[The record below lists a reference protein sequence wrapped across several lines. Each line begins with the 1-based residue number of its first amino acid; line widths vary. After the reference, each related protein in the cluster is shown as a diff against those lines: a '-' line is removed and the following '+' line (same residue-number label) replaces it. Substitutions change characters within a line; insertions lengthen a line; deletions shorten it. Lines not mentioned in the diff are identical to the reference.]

1 MTPTLDNLIYQ
12 IKPARDQFLRLLSA
26 QNALA
31 AGHRSYSQVSQSE
44 VSPDYDPVAIF
55 NALMNLPVSNLS
67 MIRDLAWDFND
78 EPHPLARNIQG
89 AKSRIDFEIYTSLNS
104 TILFELKIAF
114 ACALQMPGAIRT
126 GRKLKI
132 CKPHT
137 IIDIFKSVI
146 PFIDKMC
153 ARKRL
158 EQGDEFFE
166 LTYYSL
172 ADFSEN
178 DYAVEAEVYDRAFRG
193 VTNLGFTFLRSP
205 FLVENLFAKP
215 LPFIEMSSLKWP
227 QNSIISPRVREKQ
240 KYFDN
245 HIFEKCSRKATYAVV
260 DFLKALKEPVYDKDG
275 LKRLKVSGYKA
286 AAEAKL
292 TKKNFDIYVAIRLTS
307 RGYSGKEIESFLYY
321 NDPRYWSPQRHG
333 MFKDK
338 EAICKLT
345 NAKMDDD
352 FYQYITHISNSAYYI
367 IAQYTGMRPSELS
380 GIMAEGCLM
389 TNEFGHNLIL
399 STVLKNR
406 EVYGKLF
413 GDKWAAIPIVMD
425 AVRTLQILNRF
436 KQNPY
441 LLANMNTVA
450 PKQKENANSIGN
462 FDHVLWAFLSET
474 LDIEELEK
482 LDVSAY
488 TLRHSLAHQ
497 MFRASVGLPF
507 ISYQLKHFGNIVS
520 GIGQNRVSA
529 VTIDYGNIGSALT
542 SDTGRE
548 VANAIRHDAEKEFVM
563 NACDPDGGYVGE
575 NAGVHRERLKKY
587 FQGYLEAGYTKD
599 EIFDRMVE
607 LNFAI
612 INVGQGYCYGN
623 ANEDF
628 DASLPCIGSLRCNPY
643 RCKNAVVTKA
653 NAPKWREIYVQ
664 NTIAVRKLEL
674 EAKSIDQLIYGE
686 FATSIAQMKAAIA
699 EAKAVLQGLG
709 EELMV

>member
-1 MTPTLDNLIYQ
+1 MTTFDTLIYQ

-26 QNALA
+26 QNVLA
-31 AGHRSYSQVSQSE
+31 AGYRSSSQLYHGETSTG
-44 VSPDYDPVAIF
+44 YDPVAIH
-55 NALMNLPVSNLS
+55 NALMNLPVSKLS
-67 MIRDLAWDFND
+67 VIRDLVWDFND
-78 EPHPLARNIQG
+78 EPHLLARNIQG
-89 AKSRIDFEIYTSLNS
+89 AKSRIDFGNYANLNS

-114 ACALQMPGAIRT
+114 VCALQMPGAIRT
-126 GRKLKI
+126 GEKLKI
-132 CKPHT
+132 SKPHT

-153 ARKRL
+153 ARKRC
-158 EQGDEFFE
+158 EQGDEYFE
-166 LTYYSL
+166 LSYYSL
-172 ADFSEN
+172 ADFSED
-178 DYAVEAEVYDRAFRG
+178 DYAVEARVYDRAFRN
-193 VTNLGFTFLRSP
+193 VTNLGFKFLRSN
-205 FLVENLFAKP
+205 FLLENLFATP
-215 LPFIEMSSLKWP
+215 LPFVEMYSLEWP
-227 QNSIISPRVREKQ
+227 QNSITNPKVREKQ
-240 KYFDN
+240 KHFDN
-245 HIFEKCSRKATYAVV
+245 HIFEKCSRKATFAVV
-260 DFLKALKEPVYDKDG
+260 DFLRALKEPICDKDG
-275 LKRLKVSGYKA
+275 LERVEVSGYDA

-307 RGYSGKEIESFLYY
+307 RGYTGNEIEPFLYRT
-321 NDPRYWSPQRHG
+321 DSEYWSPQRQG

-345 NAKMDDD
+345 EAKMDDD

-380 GIMAEGCLM
+380 GIRAEGCL
-389 TNEFGHNLIL
+389 TASEFGHNLIL
-399 STVLKNR
+399 STVIKNR
-406 EVYGKLF
+406 EAFGKLF

-441 LLANMNTVA
+441 LIANMNTVS
-450 PKQKENANSIGN
+450 PGQQGSANSIGN
-462 FDHVLWAFLSET
+462 FNHTLWAFLSEV
-474 LDIEELEK
+474 LDFEELET

-507 ISYQLKHFGNIVS
+507 ISYQLKHFGNLVS
-520 GIGQNRVSA
+520 GIGQNRLSA

-542 SDTGRE
+542 SDAGRD
-548 VANAIRHDAEKEFVM
+548 ASNAIRHDAEKEFIM
-563 NACDPDGGYVGE
+563 NACDPDGGYVGD

-607 LNFAI
+607 LDFAI
-612 INVGQGYCYGN
+612 INVGQGYCYGD
-623 ANEDF
+623 ATEDF

-664 NTIAVRKLEL
+664 NSIAVRKLES
-674 EAKSIDQLIYGE
+674 ESKSTDQLIYGG
-686 FATSIAQMKAAIA
+686 FAKSIAQMKAAIA
-699 EAKAVLQGLG
+699 EAEAVLQGLG
-709 EELMV
+709 EELVV